1 MSKGENLWDIFRN
14 TGKDLKDFTFNLYS
28 EQKETIPQE
37 IIDGIPDPN
46 LLQEVIDTTNE
57 DQLIP
62 FLQIAKKDAIRA
74 KERLKQIK

>member
-57 DQLIP
+57 AQLIP